1 VRFWTVDEAKEY
13 LPRVRELLATVDAAL
28 AELDDNGVVLRQ
40 LDNGL
45 VDFPAVG
52 DDGDVYFL
60 CWKTDED
67 ELDWWH
73 PPDGGFAG
81 RRRLPRTH
89 HEPQP

>member
-1 VRFWTVDEAKEY
+1 VRFWTVDEAREY

-28 AELDDNGVVLRQ
+28 TELDDNGVVLRQ

-67 ELDWWH
+67 DLDWWH

-81 RRRLPRTH
+81 RKRLPPRP
-89 HEPQP
+89 ESQP

>member
-1 VRFWTVDEAKEY
+1 VRFWTVDEARAY

-28 AELDDNGVVLRQ
+28 TELDDNGVVLRQ

-52 DDGDVYFL
+52 DDGDVYFI

-67 ELDWWH
+67 DLDWWH
-73 PPDGGFAG
+73 PTDGGFAG
-81 RRRLPRTH
+81 RRRLPR
-89 HEPQP
+89 

>member
-1 VRFWTVDEAKEY
+1 VRFWTVDEARQY

-28 AELDDNGVVLRQ
+28 AELDDNGIVLRQ
-40 LDNGL
+40 LDSGL

-73 PPDGGFAG
+73 QSDGGFAS
-81 RRRLPRTH
+81 RRRLPRDTGQ
-89 HEPQP
+89 EP